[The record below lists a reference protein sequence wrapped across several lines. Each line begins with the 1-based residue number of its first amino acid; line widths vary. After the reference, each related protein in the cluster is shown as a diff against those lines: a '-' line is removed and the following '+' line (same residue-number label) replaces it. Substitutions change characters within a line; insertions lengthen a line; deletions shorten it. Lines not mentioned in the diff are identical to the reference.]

1 MKRVTILRSIPHASV
16 DVVLACDTPD
26 RLLVGV
32 AMVRGEPGSFA
43 FVHIDRV
50 TALELDRGLVDLFTV
65 LAERAQGPHFVAT
78 SDAIPDSL

>member
-1 MKRVTILRSIPHASV
+1 MKRVTILQSIPHPSV

-32 AMVRGEPGSFA
+32 AAVHGEPGSFA

-50 TALELDRGLVDLFTV
+50 TALALECGIVDLVTV
-65 LAERAQGPHFVAT
+65 LEERAQGPHFVAT